1 MPACFVLVD
10 ERKDA
15 RRKFPAI
22 TINFDKITD
31 ASFAGDRKNREGFHI
46 GLLFEDHIV
55 RALGAICTFSRAGD
69 GRIAFKARAQPS
81 PENRSGK
88 LQFSGIGDRYIQRN

>member
-15 RRKFPAI
+15 RRKFTAI
-22 TINFDKITD
+22 AINFDKITD
-31 ASFAGDRKNREGFHI
+31 ASFDRDRKDREGFHI
-46 GLLFEDHIV
+46 DLLLENHVI
-55 RALGAICTFSRAGD
+55 RALGAIRTFSRAGD
-69 GRIAFKARAQPS
+69 SGIAFKACTQPS

-88 LQFSGIGDRYIQRN
+88 LRFSGIRDRYIQRN